1 MTDARAR
8 LPHPR
13 VLALV
18 SCVVL
23 AGLPSCAPQ
32 LKDAQAPVAMP
43 GAFSHTGTETVP
55 QKWWTALGDDQLDTL
70 IERSLSG
77 NLSLRGTWDRL
88 DQSAATARRAGAAL
102 YPSLTGTAEASRTR
116 TVPDGR
122 PRVYQNTFS
131 LGLAAAYEV
140 DLWGRVRSTVNAAE
154 LEVRAT
160 REDLVTAA
168 MSLAAEVAGTWY
180 RIVDQRGQMRLLD
193 EQIRTN
199 EEYLELVTLRFRR
212 GKVSAV
218 DVLQQRQLVEATR
231 AEKVQTESNLKVLEH
246 QLAILLGRSPQT
258 RIAGG
263 ALPALAPLPR
273 TGLPSEL
280 IRKRPDTRSAYYRLQ
295 EADQQVAVAVADR
308 FPQLSLSAAAGT
320 TAVEVRDLFEN
331 WLASIAANLTAP
343 LLDGG
348 RREAEVDR
356 TRAVASERLHAYGQT
371 VLEALKE
378 VEDALVQE
386 SQQRR
391 YVASLEEQLDLS
403 AKAVGQTRGQYVTGG
418 VDYLRVLSALQSHQR
433 LQRSHLQAEREL
445 IQFRIELY
453 RALGGGWEMERP
465 AAIPVGGQE
474 NVATR

>member
-1 MTDARAR
+1 MTDPPA
-8 LPHPR
+8 LPPHPR

-23 AGLPSCAPQ
+23 AGLPSCATQ

-43 GAFSHTGTETVP
+43 VTFSHTGTETVP
-55 QKWWTALGDDQLDTL
+55 QKWWTALGDAQLDAL

-231 AEKVQTESNLKVLEH
+231 AEKVQTESSLKVLEH

-258 RIAGG
+258 RVAGG

-280 IRKRPDTRSAYYRLQ
+280 IRKRPDTRSVYYRLQ
-295 EADQQVAVAVADR
+295 EADQQVAAAVADR
-308 FPQLSLSAAAGT
+308 FPRLSLSAAAGT

-348 RREAEVDR
+348 QREAEVDR

-445 IQFRIELY
+445 IQFRIDLY

-465 AAIPVGGQE
+465 AASPAGSQE